1 MRRSLITTAL
11 CLLLVG
17 LLSAART
24 ATSQGPLPTP
34 RGQLGGR
41 PPLALT
47 PAVPAPTQEATAV
60 PEGIATPL
68 PVPMATPSGTP
79 GGTPVASGDDAGADR
94 SDASS

>member
-1 MRRSLITTAL
+1 MIMAL
-11 CLLLVG
+11 CLLLVA
-17 LLSAART
+17 LLPAART

-47 PAVPAPTQEATAV
+47 PNLPVPTQAATAA

-79 GGTPVASGDDAGADR
+79 GGTPTARGAD
-94 SDASS
+94 SGAALAHASS